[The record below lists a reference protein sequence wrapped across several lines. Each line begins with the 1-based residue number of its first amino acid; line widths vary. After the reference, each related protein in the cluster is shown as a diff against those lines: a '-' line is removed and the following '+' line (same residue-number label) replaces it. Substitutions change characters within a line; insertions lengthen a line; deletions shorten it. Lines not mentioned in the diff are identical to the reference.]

1 MERDLR
7 LGRFVIREQP
17 AEADK
22 AQINAIL
29 MNQGYQVIFVDNVL
43 RRDEVQI
50 IDIRFLNNRLLLLNR
65 AVPVD
70 FTALG

>member
-7 LGRFVIREQP
+7 LGRFVVRKQP

-22 AQINAIL
+22 ADIDAIL
-29 MNQGYQVIFVDNVL
+29 MYQGYQVIFVDNVL
-43 RRDEVQI
+43 LRDEVQI
-50 IDIRFLNNRLLLLNR
+50 IDIRFLNNRLFLLNR